1 MREVFGV
8 FNIPRMNFCDADFTY
23 LDLVDTVNNA
33 GNKIIFNTSC
43 GADQGNCGKKFSCPG
58 SIFQSVV
65 KILRSVRFESRKILH
80 ASACVLSL
88 NDFCKIFDPLPLSA
102 LRAT

>member
-1 MREVFGV
+1 MLRHLPFMREVFGV
-8 FNIPRMNFCDADFTY
+8 FNIPRMNFCDANFTY

-43 GADQGNCGKKFSCPG
+43 GVDKGNCGKKFSCPG

-65 KILRSVRFESRKILH
+65 KILRSVRFESHLKYLKNH
-80 ASACVLSL
+80 VHSY
-88 NDFCKIFDPLPLSA
+88 P
-102 LRAT
+102 

>member
-1 MREVFGV
+1 MLRHLPFMREVFGV

-33 GNKIIFNTSC
+33 GNKIIFNSSC
-43 GADQGNCGKKFSCPG
+43 SDDCGKSFSCPG

-65 KILRSVRFESRKILH
+65 KILRSDIL
-80 ASACVLSL
+80 VLS
-88 NDFCKIFDPLPLSA
+88 
-102 LRAT
+102 